1 MLCLDFTILTNG
13 RTDMKVDS
21 LSSSYQSMNDL
32 LKVIAEKSIQTSDK
46 LLRANIETR
55 VKSPLPDTL
64 GQNIDVYA

>member
-1 MLCLDFTILTNG
+1 
-13 RTDMKVDS
+13 
-21 LSSSYQSMNDL
+21 MNDL